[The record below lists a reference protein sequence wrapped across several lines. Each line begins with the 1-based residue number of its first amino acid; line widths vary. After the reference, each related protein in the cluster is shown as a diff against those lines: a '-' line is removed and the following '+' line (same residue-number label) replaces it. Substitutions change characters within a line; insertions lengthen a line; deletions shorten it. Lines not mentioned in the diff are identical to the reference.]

1 MRTLSVAFTG
11 HRPESLPCGSDVDSD
26 AYFNLQ
32 TLVWKE
38 IIRYIDAGCK
48 TFYCGAARGADIMC
62 GEIIL
67 AEKATGHADV
77 QLICAIPF

>member
-1 MRTLSVAFTG
+1 MHMLSVAFTG
-11 HRPESLPCGSDVDSD
+11 HRPESLPCGSNVDSD

-48 TFYCGAARGADIMC
+48 HFTAAR
-62 GEIIL
+62 L
-67 AEKATGHADV
+67 AERT
-77 QLICAIPF
+77 